1 MDAVC
6 ITTVFLH
13 QLQPSSFRT
22 TIQSP
27 PSPSHIVLRLPL
39 RNILGPLEPRRIQF
53 MFLIPMIIIMKMSI
67 TIIRQMSRQL
77 YDQKKGSM
85 SFCLRGKFGNP
96 LTGNGEAI
104 CRCVSI
110 IFFLTSSIDQK
121 YKWVFFILSKY
132 SLFKG

>member
-27 PSPSHIVLRLPL
+27 PSPSHIVLRVPL

-77 YDQKKGSM
+77 YDQKKAM

-96 LTGNGEAI
+96 LTGNGEAN

-110 IFFLTSSIDQK
+110 IFFNFFDSSKIMGLFYFYPQ
-121 YKWVFFILSKY
+121 SKY